1 VTANEPD
8 DLLTT
13 AEVAR
18 IFRVARNTV
27 VSWAAKG
34 LVEHTRTPTGQLRFY
49 RRSVEQ
55 VLRDG
60 HGGIT
65 DSG

>member
-1 VTANEPD
+1 MTGDEPGE
-8 DLLTT
+8 LLTA
-13 AEVAR
+13 AEVAQ

-34 LVEHTRTPTGQLRFY
+34 LLEHTRTPTGQLRFY

-55 VLRDG
+55 VLHEG
-60 HGGIT
+60 HRGGEP
-65 DSG
+65 